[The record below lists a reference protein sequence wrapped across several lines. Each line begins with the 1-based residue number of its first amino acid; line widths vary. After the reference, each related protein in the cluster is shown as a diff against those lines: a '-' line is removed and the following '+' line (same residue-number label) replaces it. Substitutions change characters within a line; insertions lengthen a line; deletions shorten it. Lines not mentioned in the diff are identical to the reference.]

1 MSDCEELVGGF
12 TGDDVADLARRISV
26 WSGFSSTQSELY
38 FRMKREVQSSIRVT
52 PMPKLNREP
61 PPRWRSPD
69 SQVATASS
77 VLYLAQSGWLMT
89 PALLMTGSTDV
100 QPVCSSPIVKIR
112 NRIRISTYQIRLCV
126 NWFKVLQQVYVSL
139 IVHLIVPLFF
149 QRVVKEKLICN
160 TNFFFTRIGRFVE
173 GVWLWRISGGY
184 SQETVLVLGQNLP
197 TVQSYISSAS
207 NVTRN

>member
-1 MSDCEELVGGF
+1 
-12 TGDDVADLARRISV
+12 
-26 WSGFSSTQSELY
+26 
-38 FRMKREVQSSIRVT
+38 MKREVQSSIRVT
-52 PMPKLNREP
+52 PMPKLNREL

-77 VLYLAQSGWLMT
+77 VLYLAQSGWVMT

-100 QPVCSSPIVKIR
+100 QPVCSRPVVKIR

-126 NWFKVLQQVYVSL
+126 NLFKVLQQVYVSL

-160 TNFFFTRIGRFVE
+160 TNRFFLQELG
-173 GVWLWRISGGY
+173 GLWRESDF
-184 SQETVLVLGQNLP
+184 EELVGVTHSREWSRYANKRFQKHEKHLRPCVGLGL
-197 TVQSYISSAS
+197 
-207 NVTRN
+207 

>member
-1 MSDCEELVGGF
+1 MIFASTSCISTKPAYRTSSVTWLTVMPVRSDMATRVRLSS
-12 TGDDVADLARRISV
+12 GDWR
-26 WSGFSSTQSELY
+26 TQSELY

-112 NRIRISTYQIRLCV
+112 NRIRISSSQRRLCV
-126 NWFKVLQQVYVSL
+126 NWFKVLQQAD
-139 IVHLIVPLFF
+139 VHLIAPLFF
-149 QRVVKEKLICN
+149 QRIVNEKLIYN
-160 TNFFFTRIGRFVE
+160 TNRVDQ
-173 GVWLWRISGGY
+173 Y
-184 SQETVLVLGQNLP
+184 
-197 TVQSYISSAS
+197 
-207 NVTRN
+207 

>member
-1 MSDCEELVGGF
+1 MGGASALPRGLYTTPNTHLTPLVHLSPASQPTRCTSSLF
-12 TGDDVADLARRISV
+12 IATRVRLRSGDWR
-26 WSGFSSTQSELY
+26 TQSELY

-77 VLYLAQSGWLMT
+77 VLYLAQSGWVMT

-112 NRIRISTYQIRLCV
+112 NRIRISSSQRRLCV
-126 NWFKVLQQVYVSL
+126 NWFKVLQQADD
-139 IVHLIVPLFF
+139 HLIAPLFF
-149 QRVVKEKLICN
+149 QRIVNEKLIYN
-160 TNFFFTRIGRFVE
+160 TNRVDQ
-173 GVWLWRISGGY
+173 Y
-184 SQETVLVLGQNLP
+184 
-197 TVQSYISSAS
+197 
-207 NVTRN
+207 

>member
-1 MSDCEELVGGF
+1 MIFASTSCISTKPAYRTSSVTWLTVMPVRSDMATRVRLSS
-12 TGDDVADLARRISV
+12 GDWR
-26 WSGFSSTQSELY
+26 TQSELY

-100 QPVCSSPIVKIR
+100 QPGGVR
-112 NRIRISTYQIRLCV
+112 HLC
-126 NWFKVLQQVYVSL
+126 WY
-139 IVHLIVPLFF
+139 HW
-149 QRVVKEKLICN
+149 RN
-160 TNFFFTRIGRFVE
+160 TNSSNLYPHLYPLKISLGRVQIQTGY
-173 GVWLWRISGGY
+173 GVG
-184 SQETVLVLGQNLP
+184 LG
-197 TVQSYISSAS
+197 VKSSDS
-207 NVTRN
+207 TELY

>member
-1 MSDCEELVGGF
+1 MGGASAIPRGLYTTPNTPPPHSSSSSISCNLNQPGVPVRSDIATRVRLRS
-12 TGDDVADLARRISV
+12 GDWR
-26 WSGFSSTQSELY
+26 TQSELY

-112 NRIRISTYQIRLCV
+112 NRIRISSSQRRLCV
-126 NWFKVLQQVYVSL
+126 NWLKVLQQAD
-139 IVHLIVPLFF
+139 VHLIAPLFF
-149 QRVVKEKLICN
+149 QRIVNEKLIYN
-160 TNFFFTRIGRFVE
+160 TNRVDQ
-173 GVWLWRISGGY
+173 Y
-184 SQETVLVLGQNLP
+184 
-197 TVQSYISSAS
+197 
-207 NVTRN
+207 